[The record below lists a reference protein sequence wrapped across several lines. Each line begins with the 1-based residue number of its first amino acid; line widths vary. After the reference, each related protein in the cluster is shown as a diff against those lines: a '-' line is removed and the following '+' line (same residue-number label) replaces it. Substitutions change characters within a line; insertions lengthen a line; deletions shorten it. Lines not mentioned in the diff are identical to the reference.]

1 MIHSKRDLTIAHVVA
16 AAVFLSGLSFV
27 VVGVVGVVTWL

>member
-16 AAVFLSGLSFV
+16 VAVFLAGLTFILF
-27 VVGVVGVVTWL
+27 GVVGVLWS